1 MSSGIQS
8 DFVAAVTRIDAAVV
22 TFVGA
27 RRQRRIARLMLAL
40 THAGDTESWFLQGLL
55 LCLVHPTPGT
65 VFAHIAVSALAATA
79 VAQLLKRSWK
89 RPRPS
94 AAISGFLPACQV
106 PDCFSF
112 PSGHSCVAFA
122 VASALQGFGA
132 LGTFELALAFGIG
145 SSRVYLGSHYP
156 LDVVIGAS
164 VGWLV
169 GAATRML
176 LAA

>member
-1 MSSGIQS
+1 MSAGIQS
-8 DFVAAVTRIDAAVV
+8 EFLTTVTRIDAAVV
-22 TFVGA
+22 TFLGA
-27 RRQRRIARLMLAL
+27 RRQRRIARFMLAL

-55 LCLVHPTPGT
+55 LCLVHPTPAA
-65 VFAHIAVSALAATA
+65 VFTQIACAALGATA

-94 AAISGFLPACQV
+94 AALPGFLPACQV

-112 PSGHSCVAFA
+112 PSGHSCVAFS
-122 VASALQGFGA
+122 VAAALQGFGA

-145 SSRVYLGSHYP
+145 SSRVYLGAHYP
-156 LDVVIGAS
+156 LDVIIGGT
-164 VGWLV
+164 VGWLI
-169 GAATRML
+169 GTLTRTL

>member
-8 DFVAAVTRIDAAVV
+8 ELFATVTRLDAAVV
-22 TFVGA
+22 TFLGA
-27 RRQRRIARLMLAL
+27 RRKRRIARFMLAL

-55 LCLVHPTPGT
+55 LCLVHPTPGK
-65 VFAHIAVSALAATA
+65 VFGHIAVSALAATA

-122 VASALQGFGA
+122 VASALQGFGS

-145 SSRVYLGSHYP
+145 SSRVYLGAHYP
-156 LDVVIGAS
+156 LDVVIGGT
-164 VGWLV
+164 VGWFI
-169 GAATRML
+169 GAATRTL
-176 LAA
+176 LAG